1 MARLVRLIACSIVI
15 EFGLLADTANTIHSN
30 HVMACLD
37 RPVHANELPL
47 EAYVHDI
54 HVYIYCIFAVWIA
67 CLASVTCIL
76 V

>member
-1 MARLVRLIACSIVI
+1 MAGLLRLIARSRVI
-15 EFGLLADTANTIHSN
+15 EFWLLAGTANTIHSN

-37 RPVHANELPL
+37 RPVHADELPL

-54 HVYIYCIFAVWIA
+54 HVYIHGIFAVWIA